1 MSKHSRA
8 PCFVLEWLDDKGRAR
23 WEFKQ
28 DYRKR
33 DKALRQQPGRERGGH
48 WVPRP
53 RGERTEPRD
62 SPQDSPQNAVIF
74 TSRVFKKRNNETIFI
89 IYLFIY

>member
-53 RGERTEPRD
+53 RKERTEPWD
-62 SPQDSPQNAVIF
+62 SAQSGVISLHGFLKGAVMGQ
-74 TSRVFKKRNNETIFI
+74 
-89 IYLFIY
+89 YLFIYLKTLYLG